1 MADLM
6 IPSIGEIPVFEKV
19 NLNPEDFRNGI
30 VVRTPNWLGDAVMA
44 IPAILQLKKML
55 PDFCGLFVVTPA
67 PLKALFE
74 ALPFVNQVIPIAD
87 AHAFMSR
94 KERKQVRS
102 LAAGVCVLFNNSF
115 RDALSLKMCKIP
127 KLYGSNARFRKFL
140 LHRAYDFPPRLDFV
154 LNKPHQAAK
163 YLSIAQAIGAEPW
176 DGVMPEFAEQVYPE
190 TLPETISSALKTERP
205 ILAIAAGA
213 AYGSGKRWHTGSFRE
228 VCRRKLGEGWR
239 VIMLGG
245 KSERAAAAEIIN
257 GLGEDE
263 CFNLA
268 GETGIHE
275 LIYVLKHASCC
286 LANDSGVMHLAAA
299 AGTPGV
305 APFGP
310 TDPVATSPVSKK
322 WRIVFEKRSC
332 SPCFKRV
339 CPYGTKACFD
349 PVTPE
354 LVNQALNSVIEETK
368 LS

>member
-1 MADLM
+1 MADIM
-6 IPSIGEIPVFEKV
+6 IPEIGDIPAFEKIA
-19 NLNPEDFRNGI
+19 LKESDWRNGV

-44 IPAILQLKKML
+44 IPAMLQLKKIV
-55 PDFCGLFVVTPA
+55 PDYCGMFVVTPA
-67 PLKALFE
+67 PLAALFE
-74 ALPFVNQVIPIAD
+74 ALPFVDQVVPLKD

-94 KERKQVRS
+94 SEKKLVHG
-102 LAAGVCVLFNNSF
+102 LNAGIGVLFNNSF
-115 RDALSLKMCKIP
+115 RDALSLKFCKIP
-127 KLYGSNARFRKFL
+127 KLFGANARFRKAL
-140 LHRAYDFPPRLDFV
+140 LHRTFDFPPRLDFV

-163 YLSIAQAIGAEPW
+163 YLSIVQAMGASPW
-176 DGVMPEFAEQVYPE
+176 DGVMPEFSEQVYPE
-190 TLPETISSALKTERP
+190 TLPESIAAALNTDRP
-205 ILAIAAGA
+205 ILALAAGA

-228 VCRRKLGEGWR
+228 VCRRKLGEGCR
-239 VIMLGG
+239 IVMLGG

-257 GLGEDE
+257 GLDEKE

-275 LIYVLKHASCC
+275 LIYVLKHASGC

-310 TDPVATSPVSKK
+310 TDPVATSPLSDK

-354 LVNQALNSVIEETK
+354 LVCQALKSVMRK
-368 LS
+368 KN